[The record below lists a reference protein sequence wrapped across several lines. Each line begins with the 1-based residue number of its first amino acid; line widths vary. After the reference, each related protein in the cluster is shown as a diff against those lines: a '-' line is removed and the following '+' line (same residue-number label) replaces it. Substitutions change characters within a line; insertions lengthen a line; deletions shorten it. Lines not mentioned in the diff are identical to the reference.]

1 MNLPELNTRTDA
13 TVELLPKFGLDG
25 APCYVVVIKQ
35 RFSVQPMGA
44 VRRETG
50 AKVRLVDEP
59 WDPDVPESSI
69 RYPSDACLR
78 KPSTD
83 VVVVGSAV
91 AVDAQPV
98 TELDVRVQVGP
109 VSKQLKVFGLR
120 VWFKGA
126 LGMTLTPPKPFQ
138 SLPLRWEY
146 AYGGMDTSNPKE
158 LAHEPRNPV
167 GRGVVADSDS
177 LLHKPG
183 PQIEDPDDL
192 IRGARSRPAPAGVGP
207 IGPGVEPRLRYAG
220 TYDDRWQKERMPLP
234 PLDFDE
240 RHNQV
245 AAPGLICPSYLRGG
259 EPVLLVGLHEDG
271 PLEFEL
277 PRLAFYVGSQTV
289 DGTQEH
295 RPVLDTVLLEPNER
309 RFELT
314 WRSLVPVPKWARE
327 LKSITVFEKE
337 FLG

>member
-1 MNLPELNTRTDA
+1 MIPPELNTRTDA
-13 TVELLPKFGLDG
+13 TVELLPRLGLDG

-35 RFSVQPMGA
+35 RFLVHHMGVV
-44 VRRETG
+44 VREPG
-50 AKVRLVDEP
+50 AKVRLADDP
-59 WDPDVPESSI
+59 WEPDVPESSI
-69 RYPSDACLR
+69 RYPADACLR

-83 VVVVGSAV
+83 VVVVGSAM
-91 AVDAQPV
+91 APNGKQV
-98 TELDVRVQVGP
+98 TELDVLVRVGP

-138 SLPLRWEY
+138 SVPLRWEY
-146 AYGGMDTSNPKE
+146 AYGGMDTSNPKT

-177 LLHKPG
+177 LQHKPG
-183 PQIEDPDDL
+183 PQIEDPADL
-192 IRGARSRPAPAGVGP
+192 IRNARSKPAPAGVAA

-220 TYDDRWQKERMPLP
+220 THDDRWQKERMPLP

-245 AAPGLICPSYLRGG
+245 AAPGLICPAYLRGG
-259 EPVLLVGLHEDG
+259 EPVALVGLCEDG

-277 PRLAFYVGSQTV
+277 PKLAFFVGSQTV
-289 DGTQEH
+289 NGAQEH
-295 RPVLDTVLLEPNER
+295 RPALDTVLLEPNER
-309 RFELT
+309 LFELV
-314 WRSLVPVPKWARE
+314 WRAIVPVPKRARD
-327 LKSITVFEKE
+327 LKSITVYEKE
-337 FLG
+337 FV